1 MGDQSGAVD
10 KKRVFRR
17 LFRCRAST
25 SSWRLEPSSAE
36 QRELGRGKGHWVLP
50 LPCVSSLW
58 EGGSRP
64 PI

>member
-25 SSWRLEPSSAE
+25 SSWRLGPSSAE
-36 QRELGRGKGHWVLP
+36 QRELGRGKG
-50 LPCVSSLW
+50 
-58 EGGSRP
+58 RT
-64 PI
+64 